1 LSNIS
6 TYFFVGRKCNHL
18 LLKGVIMLK
27 KNKKNSDTTD
37 LAHRIKIFRN
47 NYKGGVTQNA
57 FARILEIDQQRLS
70 CYEMGTKVPHNVIS
84 KLVEIGANPFWLLL
98 GEGGIFSEPSKENTI
113 RDISLIIPEE
123 NNATEF
129 NSNSLE
135 DFYVLPLYS
144 DEAAAGEPLQ
154 MRDTEIEGP
163 AVIHRS
169 WCPNPHMTDY
179 VRISASGTS
188 MEPTIPAGSIVTID
202 RSQSAAEE
210 LIGKI
215 VAIAIKDGGVT
226 IKRLRK
232 TSRDGYVGEPD
243 NPTCEN
249 RTIYIEEGDRI
260 IGRVTTVHA
269 WLK

>member
-1 LSNIS
+1 MI
-6 TYFFVGRKCNHL
+6 
-18 LLKGVIMLK
+18 K

-47 NYKGGVTQNA
+47 NYKGGVTQNT
-57 FARILEIDQQRLS
+57 FAKILEIDQQRLS

-84 KLVEIGANPFWLLL
+84 KLVEIGANPFWLLM
-98 GEGGIFSEPSKENTI
+98 GEGGIFSESPEDTAI
-113 RDISLIIPEE
+113 RDISLTIPEE
-123 NNATEF
+123 NKNTKF
-129 NSNSLE
+129 KDNDLG

-154 MRDTEIEGP
+154 MRDTEVEGP
-163 AVIHRS
+163 AIIHKN

-188 MEPTIPAGSIVTID
+188 MEPTIPAGAIVTID
-202 RSQSAAEE
+202 RSQSVPEE

-232 TSRDGYVGEPD
+232 TSRNGYVGEPD
-243 NPTCEN
+243 NPTYEN